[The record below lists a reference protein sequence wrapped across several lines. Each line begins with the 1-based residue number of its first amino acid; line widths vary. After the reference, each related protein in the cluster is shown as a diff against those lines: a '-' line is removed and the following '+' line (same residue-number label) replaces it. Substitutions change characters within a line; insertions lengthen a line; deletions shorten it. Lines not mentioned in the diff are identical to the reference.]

1 MKKVI
6 LTLGLLTVFSTNAF
20 AAGFY
25 TVEPPSAGIFG
36 TPTSVTTT
44 VVGDNVNK
52 AELDISKNSALIPPA
67 FGSHTSNLRGSG
79 EPLTPNLASPYTDAV
94 TGQTIIGNIST
105 QPSVSVST
113 NTNQSTGTSQ
123 LPSNQVFTYDDGSI
137 YIPGVIDT
145 RKDED
150 DDDYD
155 YYGDYFFDL
164 DDYEYNSRYF
174 TKVTSSMYYTGGY
187 LATLKIPSLDVSVK
201 VYEGTT
207 NSVLAKGAGH
217 FENTSIWNGN
227 VCIAAHNRGTNA
239 YFGRIHTL
247 DDGDRI
253 QLTTKKG
260 TRTYRVFN
268 VEKISVN
275 DTSNLQGTNENIIT
289 LITCVRNQANYRWCV
304 QAEAI

>member
-1 MKKVI
+1 MKKI
-6 LTLGLLTVFSTNAF
+6 LLTAGLLTMIATNAF
-20 AAGFY
+20 AASFY
-25 TVEPPSAGIFG
+25 TVAPPSAGIFG
-36 TPTSVTTT
+36 KPTSVTTVT
-44 VVGDNVNK
+44 VGDNVNE
-52 AELDISKNSALIPPA
+52 AEIDKSKNSSLIPPA

-79 EPLTPNLASPYTDAV
+79 EPLTPNLASPYVDKG
-94 TGQTIIGNIST
+94 TGQPIVGNIST

-113 NTNQSTGTSQ
+113 NTNSTS
-123 LPSNQVFTYDDGSI
+123 SNQVFTYEDGSI

-155 YYGDYFFDL
+155 YFGDYYYDF
-164 DDYEYNSRYF
+164 DDYQYNSRYF
-174 TKVTSSMYYTGGY
+174 TKVTDSMYYSGGY
-187 LATLKIPSLDVSVK
+187 LGTLKIPTLDLSVRI
-201 VYEGTT
+201 YEGTT
-207 NSVLAKGAGH
+207 NSILAKGAGH

-227 VCIAAHNRGTNA
+227 VCVAAHNRGVNA
-239 YFGRIHTL
+239 YFSQIHTL
-247 DDGDRI
+247 EDGDRI

-268 VEKISVN
+268 VENISVN

-304 QAEAI
+304 QAEQI